1 MENEENTW
9 TEQQT
14 GEISRA
20 DTLKPIQ
27 KGVYF
32 FLINVHK
39 ENKIKSINSNWR
51 RCVLQPI

>member
-20 DTLKPIQ
+20 DRLKPIQ
-27 KGVYF
+27 NGVYF
-32 FLINVHK
+32 FLINVHFVR
-39 ENKIKSINSNWR
+39 KILN
-51 RCVLQPI
+51 